1 MENKKKKALPLIKS
15 NKELHSLGRQYL
27 PKVYNHSGYIDILRT
42 KKTILKNSMTGKNI
56 LAFVPMDT
64 LDYYIDIDNR
74 DDFEKAKSIVLK
86 NFYKKK

>member
-1 MENKKKKALPLIKS
+1 
-15 NKELHSLGRQYL
+15 
-27 PKVYNHSGYIDILRT
+27 
-42 KKTILKNSMTGKNI
+42 MTGKNI

-86 NFYKKK
+86 IFIKK

>member
-1 MENKKKKALPLIKS
+1 
-15 NKELHSLGRQYL
+15 
-27 PKVYNHSGYIDILRT
+27 
-42 KKTILKNSMTGKNI
+42 MTGKNI

-86 NFYKKK
+86 HFYKKNNEKKNIIIFGANSGLGKRNFRKTI